1 MEFFIHFNLIFFL
14 FIFFRFYKLFG
25 EALLIS
31 PIFIYLVFHS
41 ISFVL
46 KPYLIYYAGFNFGYQ
61 YMEFKLDAANFNSTI
76 FISMIG
82 LFFLYLGS
90 YLCLKNEIIDY
101 HFLRNTSFK
110 SFKPHKYDYHTLI
123 ILFLVIAPFGIHS
136 LININ
141 ALHESTNQNNVFA
154 VRVFE
159 QSSGYYFFSNIAFG
173 SLLLLFFFL
182 KKFSIL
188 SSIPLMIYL
197 YIRIDYGW
205 SRFSF
210 ILVLV
215 TLGLLFLI
223 YNIEKKKIF
232 LISSLGIAALFQ
244 FVGRTRAISGG
255 GFSNY
260 DNLDIANFESLSFIT
275 KIVPEATKTYTYFT
289 QYLQFFTEPIPRMFW
304 KSKPIGSP
312 VQLFNLNDYGN
323 FNVLTTSLIGDGWMS
338 FGYFGI
344 MVMMTLTGYFCTKL
358 FIGLTKNYQDTV
370 YVFLYTVQLPVL
382 IMWFRDGG
390 IGFLKIFLF
399 YALPIIIWNRM
410 RKTV

>member
-1 MEFFIHFNLIFFL
+1 MEFFIYFNLIFFL
-14 FIFFRFYKLFG
+14 FISYKFYKLFG
-25 EALLIS
+25 EGLFIS
-31 PIFIYLVFHS
+31 PIFIYLVFHC

-90 YLCLKNEIIDY
+90 YLCLKNQIIDY
-101 HFLRNTSFK
+101 NFLSNISFK
-110 SFKPHKYDYHTLI
+110 TFKPHKYDYHTLI
-123 ILFLVIAPFGIHS
+123 ILFLIIAPFGIHS

-141 ALHESTNQNNVFA
+141 DLHEATNQENVFA

-223 YNIEKKKIF
+223 YNIEKKK
-232 LISSLGIAALFQ
+232 
-244 FVGRTRAISGG
+244 
-255 GFSNY
+255 
-260 DNLDIANFESLSFIT
+260 
-275 KIVPEATKTYTYFT
+275 
-289 QYLQFFTEPIPRMFW
+289 FF
-304 KSKPIGSP
+304 
-312 VQLFNLNDYGN
+312 
-323 FNVLTTSLIGDGWMS
+323 
-338 FGYFGI
+338 
-344 MVMMTLTGYFCTKL
+344 
-358 FIGLTKNYQDTV
+358 
-370 YVFLYTVQLPVL
+370 
-382 IMWFRDGG
+382 
-390 IGFLKIFLF
+390 
-399 YALPIIIWNRM
+399 
-410 RKTV
+410 

>member
-1 MEFFIHFNLIFFL
+1 MEFFIHLNLIFFL
-14 FIFFRFYKLFG
+14 FIFFKFKKLFG
-25 EALLIS
+25 EGLFVS

-41 ISFVL
+41 ISFIL
-46 KPYLIYYAGFNFGYQ
+46 KPYLIYYADFNFGYQ
-61 YMEFKLDAANFNSTI
+61 YMEFKLESASFNFTI
-76 FISMIG
+76 FISMLA

-90 YLCLKNEIIDY
+90 YFGFKGEKIN
-101 HFLRNTSFK
+101 HNFLRNINFK
-110 SFKPHKYDYHTLI
+110 TFIPHKYDYHALI
-123 ILFLVIAPFGIHS
+123 ILLLFIAPFGIHS
-136 LININ
+136 IINIE
-141 ALHESTNQNNVFA
+141 ALHQATNQYNTYA

-182 KKFSIL
+182 KRFSIL

-210 ILVLV
+210 ILVFV

-223 YNIEKKKIF
+223 YNIEKKNIF
-232 LISSLGIAALFQ
+232 FLSNLGIAGLFQ
-244 FVGRTRAISGG
+244 YIGRTRAISGG

-260 DNLDIANFESLSFIT
+260 DNLDIANFESLSFIIKT
-275 KIVPEATKTYTYFT
+275 VPEMTKTYSYFT
-289 QYLQFFTEPIPRMFW
+289 QYLQLFTEPIPRALW
-304 KSKPIGSP
+304 KSKPVGSP
-312 VQLFNLNDYGN
+312 VQFFNLNDYGN
-323 FNVLTTSLIGDGWMS
+323 FNVLTNSLIGDGWIS

-344 MVMMTLTGYFCTKL
+344 IVMMTITGYFCTKL
-358 FIGLTKNYQDTV
+358 FISLTKNYKDAV
-370 YVFLYTVQLPVL
+370 FVFLYTIQLPVL

-399 YALPIIIWNRM
+399 YSLPILLWYRM
-410 RKTV
+410 RKTI